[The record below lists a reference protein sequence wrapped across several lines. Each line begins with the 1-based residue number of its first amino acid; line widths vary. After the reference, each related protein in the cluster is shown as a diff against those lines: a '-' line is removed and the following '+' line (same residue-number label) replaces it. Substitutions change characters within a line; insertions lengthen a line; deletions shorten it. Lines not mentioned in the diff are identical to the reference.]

1 MKGMNL
7 FNRWM
12 FRTQL
17 NISFTLIILFIIIT
31 VMTLIHFVL
40 RNSFHD
46 QERLALQTQARQIAI
61 NIDNRMDNYMSYLR
75 LLSRDPMLISTMENG
90 DYQRVKRQLEL
101 SAREYLD
108 INAGRISAMRVYRNG
123 IYGVVDGLGN
133 INEIISAFERD
144 TASPGMWISMRYRDK
159 YYVTGAY
166 LNSRNEKVFS
176 VFKRVYQ
183 TNANRVY
190 YLEMCLYETEVFGF
204 FNEHTEGGDVSVFF
218 GDKLM
223 SMSNRDQFSRLLY
236 QGQSVKSFG
245 VDRELIP
252 VPKNGIVV
260 SSSLSNGLNA
270 SIQTNSDYLDRGY
283 RLMVIRL
290 VPIIGAV
297 MAVALV
303 FVALISVRFNRR
315 LKTLQRKIAD
325 LSRWN
330 LEAELS
336 ISGKDEFALLSVQL
350 DETRHRIIELI
361 QKNDD
366 TNELMRVSE
375 MSALR
380 AQINSHFLFNSLS
393 SIKWLSRLDR
403 KEALAEAVDCLALFL
418 RYSLSLKE
426 DQVKLESEL
435 KQLEAYIYLQK
446 LRYGEELN
454 VHIDIDEELLG
465 EKTLK
470 LVLQP
475 LVENA
480 IYHGRRENGTPL
492 SVTVYSHMDDMSF
505 DLVVEDDG
513 NGIPPERIQEIQDG
527 RVEVSQ
533 SGYGLKNVM
542 ARIKMS
548 LEGKGS
554 LSIDSQMGVFTRITV
569 RQPRG

>member
-1 MKGMNL
+1 MKKLNL

-17 NISFTLIILFIIIT
+17 NVSFTLIIAFIIVT

-46 QERLALQTQARQIAI
+46 QERLALETQTRQIAI

-75 LLSRDPMLISTMENG
+75 LLSRDPVLIHTMENG

-101 SAREYLD
+101 SSREYLD

-123 IYGVVDGLGN
+123 IYGVVDGLGS
-133 INEIISAFERD
+133 INEIIAAFERD
-144 TASPGMWISMRYRDK
+144 ASPGMWISMRYRDK

-176 VFKRVYQ
+176 IFKRVYQ
-183 TNANRVY
+183 TNAERVY

-204 FNEHTEGGDVSVFF
+204 FNEHTEAGEVSVFF

-236 QGQSVKSFG
+236 QSQSRKSFG
-245 VDRELIP
+245 VDRALVV
-252 VPKNGIVV
+252 VPKDSIVV

-270 SIQTNSDYLDRGY
+270 AIQTNYGYLDRGY

-290 VPIIGAV
+290 VPIVCAV
-297 MAVALV
+297 MIVALV
-303 FVALISVRFNRR
+303 FVALISVRINRR

-336 ISGKDEFALLSVQL
+336 IAGKDEFALLSVQL
-350 DETRHRIIELI
+350 DETRRRIIELI
-361 QKNDD
+361 QQNDD
-366 TNELMRVSE
+366 ANELMRVAE

-403 KEALAEAVDCLALFL
+403 KEALAEAVDSLALFL
-418 RYSLSLKE
+418 RYSLSLQE

-446 LRYGEELN
+446 LRYGAELN
-454 VHIDIDEELLG
+454 VHIDIEEELFG

-470 LVLQP
+470 LLLQP

-492 SVTVYSHMDDMSF
+492 SVTIYSHMDAENY

-513 NGIPPERIQEIQDG
+513 NGISPERIQEILDG
-527 RVEVSQ
+527 RVELSQ

-542 ARIKMS
+542 TRLNLS
-548 LEGKGS
+548 GKGS
-554 LSIDSQMGVFTRITV
+554 LSLDSQVGVFTRVTV